1 MKKRRREKTNTCC
14 HSRLH
19 YWIWRWSCWI
29 ANEQL
34 LKLRKTMLVQRR
46 CCWSWSCC
54 KLRWEE
60 VHDGRCRGWCW
71 TAAGVEEVT
80 LAAGEEM
87 HCQCRRWWMLQML
100 GGGSRFFFRFLF
112 VCMAGSWCEQK
123 WVSFFFFI
131 TSEGRLIGP
140 VSLDWYYSSYRSD
153 HSVKIIFLKRKIR
166 NKVNSTHVICPLFYF
181 FNIKQNISFL
191 IKKQIIIVT
200 THYFI

>member
-1 MKKRRREKTNTCC
+1 MKRRRREKTNTCC

-46 CCWSWSCC
+46 CCWSWSCG

-87 HCQCRRWWMLQML
+87 HCQCRRWWMLQMR
-100 GGGSRFFFRFLF
+100 GGGSRFFFRFPF
-112 VCMAGSWCEQK
+112 VCMAGSWCEQE
-123 WVSFFFFI
+123 WVRFLFYYKRGKADRASV
-131 TSEGRLIGP
+131 IGLALQQLQEW
-140 VSLDWYYSSYRSD
+140 SLGENHLPY
-153 HSVKIIFLKRKIR
+153 KK
-166 NKVNSTHVICPLFYF
+166 NSTHVIWPLF
-181 FNIKQNISFL
+181 FNIKQNTSFL
-191 IKKQIIIVT
+191 IKKNKLLLLKYDVL
-200 THYFI
+200 FK